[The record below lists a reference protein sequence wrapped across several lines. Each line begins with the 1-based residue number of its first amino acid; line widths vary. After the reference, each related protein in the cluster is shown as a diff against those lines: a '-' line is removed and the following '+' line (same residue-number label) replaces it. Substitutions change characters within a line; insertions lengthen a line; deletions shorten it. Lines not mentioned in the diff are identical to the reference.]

1 MALIEF
7 KDLPDTTTPLTASN
21 LNNNFNFCVPLGGIV
36 QYAGATAPDGWL
48 ICNGSAISRI
58 TYADLFSAIGTTY
71 GSGDGSTTF
80 NLPNLNGR
88 VAVGYDSSQTE
99 FDTLGETGG
108 EKTHALTI
116 NEMPAHD
123 HGIKTLESASSGSQ
137 TGAANPYGSLSGRK
151 TEQTGGGQAHNI
163 LQPYIV
169 LNYIIKC

>member
-7 KDLPDTTTPLTASN
+7 KDLPDTTTPLTANN

-48 ICNGSAISRI
+48 ICNGSAISRT

-80 NLPNLNGR
+80 NLPNLKGR

-99 FDTLGETGG
+99 FDALGETGG
-108 EKTHALTI
+108 EKTHTLTI
-116 NEMPAHD
+116 DEMPSHS
-123 HGIKTLESASSGSQ
+123 HNIKTLDSAGSGPEIG
-137 TGAANPYGSLSGRK
+137 TVNPYGSLDGRS
-151 TEQTGGGQAHNI
+151 TESVGGGQAHNI

-169 LNYIIKC
+169 LNYIIKY